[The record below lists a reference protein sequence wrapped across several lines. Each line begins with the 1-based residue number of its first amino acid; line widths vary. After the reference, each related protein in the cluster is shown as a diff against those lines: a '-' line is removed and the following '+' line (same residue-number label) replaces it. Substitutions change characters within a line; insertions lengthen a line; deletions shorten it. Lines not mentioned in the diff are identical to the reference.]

1 MSRAPLT
8 PLEDALAAVLAQAQP
23 QPLPGAA
30 FVDLLQADGR
40 VLAAD
45 CIAPLQ
51 VPPLDNS
58 AMDGYA
64 VRSAEVAQAG
74 TALPVSQRIP
84 AGQVGTALQVG
95 TVARI
100 FTGAP
105 LPPGADAIVMQED
118 CTVLDDGR
126 VRFDAVP
133 QPGQFVR
140 RAGQD
145 IALGSTALQ
154 AGLRLTPAAL
164 GLAASLGLAQLPVA
178 RRPRVALFSTGDE
191 LALPGSIAPQDLPPG
206 HIFNSNRYVLASL
219 LQRWGCEVVDGGI
232 LPDDRAA
239 THAALAQAAQDCDLL
254 VTSAGVSV
262 GEEDHVRPV
271 VEQLGA
277 LSLWKI
283 AMKPGKPFAFGHVRR
298 SGGDPAAGRA
308 HFIGLPGNP
317 VSSLITAL
325 VLLRPFVL
333 ALQGASVVQPPAHWL
348 TADFEITQRDSR
360 REFLRAR
367 RNAAGRLELFANQNS
382 GVLTSTVW
390 AEGLVDNPAQT
401 LIARGDSVRFL
412 PFSELL
418 T

>member
-8 PLEDALAAVLAQAQP
+8 PLEDALAAVLAQA

-64 VRSAEVAQAG
+64 VRSAEVAQTG
-74 TALPVSQRIP
+74 TVLPVSQRIP

-367 RNAAGRLELFANQNS
+367 RNAAGQLELFANQNS

>member
-8 PLEDALAAVLAQAQP
+8 PLEDALAAVLAQA

-105 LPPGADAIVMQED
+105 LPPGTDAIVMQED

-232 LPDDRAA
+232 LPDDRVA

-283 AMKPGKPFAFGHVRR
+283 AMKPGKPFAFGHLRR

>member
-8 PLEDALAAVLAQAQP
+8 PLEDALAAVLAQA

-232 LPDDRAA
+232 LPDDRVA

-298 SGGDPAAGRA
+298 SSEGKTAGQA

-367 RNAAGRLELFANQNS
+367 RNAAGQLELFANQNS

-401 LIARGDSVRFL
+401 LIARGDRVRFL

>member
-23 QPLPGAA
+23 LPGGA

-105 LPPGADAIVMQED
+105 LPLGADAIVMQED

-232 LPDDRAA
+232 LPDDRAV
-239 THAALAQAAQDCDLL
+239 THAALTQAAQDCDLL

-367 RNAAGRLELFANQNS
+367 RNAAGQLELFTNQNS

>member
-1 MSRAPLT
+1 
-8 PLEDALAAVLAQAQP
+8 LAAVLAQAQP
-23 QPLPGAA
+23 LPGGA

-74 TALPVSQRIP
+74 TVLPVSQRIP

-239 THAALAQAAQDCDLL
+239 THAALARAAQDCDLL

-360 REFLRAR
+360 REFLRVR
-367 RNAAGRLELFANQNS
+367 RNAAGQLELFANQNS

-401 LIARGDSVRFL
+401 LIARGSSVRFL

>member
-23 QPLPGAA
+23 LPGGA

-74 TALPVSQRIP
+74 TVLPVSQRIP

-239 THAALAQAAQDCDLL
+239 THAALAQAAEDCDLL

-360 REFLRAR
+360 REFLRVR
-367 RNAAGRLELFANQNS
+367 RNAAGQLELFANQNS

-401 LIARGDSVRFL
+401 LIARGDRVRFL

>member
-8 PLEDALAAVLAQAQP
+8 PLEDALAAVLAQA

-74 TALPVSQRIP
+74 TVLPVSQRIP

-232 LPDDRAA
+232 LPDDRVA

-283 AMKPGKPFAFGHVRR
+283 AMKPGKPFAFGHLRR

-401 LIARGDSVRFL
+401 LIARGDRVRFL

>member
-8 PLEDALAAVLAQAQP
+8 PLEDALAAVLAQA

-64 VRSAEVAQAG
+64 VRSAEGAQAG
-74 TALPVSQRIP
+74 TVLPVSQRIP

-232 LPDDRAA
+232 LPDDRVA
-239 THAALAQAAQDCDLL
+239 THAALARAAQDCDLL

-283 AMKPGKPFAFGHVRR
+283 AMKPGKPFAFGHLRR

>member
-8 PLEDALAAVLAQAQP
+8 PLEDALAAVLAQA

-74 TALPVSQRIP
+74 TVLPVSQRIP

-232 LPDDRAA
+232 LPDDRVA

-298 SGGDPAAGRA
+298 SSEGKTAGQA

-360 REFLRAR
+360 REFLRVR
-367 RNAAGRLELFANQNS
+367 RNAAGQLELFANQNS

>member
-23 QPLPGAA
+23 LPGGA

-74 TALPVSQRIP
+74 TVLPVSQRIP
-84 AGQVGTALQVG
+84 AGQVGAALQVG

-333 ALQGASVVQPPAHWL
+333 SLQGASVVQPPAHWL
-348 TADFEITQRDSR
+348 MADFEITQRDSR
-360 REFLRAR
+360 REFLRVR
-367 RNAAGRLELFANQNS
+367 RNAAGQLELFANQNS

-401 LIARGDSVRFL
+401 LIARGERVRFL

>member
-23 QPLPGAA
+23 LPGGA

-74 TALPVSQRIP
+74 AVLPVSQRIP

-360 REFLRAR
+360 REFLRVR
-367 RNAAGRLELFANQNS
+367 RNAAGQLELFANQNS

-401 LIARGDSVRFL
+401 LIARGERVRFL

>member
-8 PLEDALAAVLAQAQP
+8 PLEDALAAVLAQA

-84 AGQVGTALQVG
+84 AGQAGTALQVG

-239 THAALAQAAQDCDLL
+239 THAALARAAQDCDLL

-298 SGGDPAAGRA
+298 SSEGKTAGQA

-317 VSSLITAL
+317 GSSLITAL

-367 RNAAGRLELFANQNS
+367 RNAAGQLELFANQNS

-401 LIARGDSVRFL
+401 LIARGSSVRFL

>member
-8 PLEDALAAVLAQAQP
+8 PLEDALAAVLAQA

-74 TALPVSQRIP
+74 TVLPVSQRIP

-232 LPDDRAA
+232 LPDDRVA

-367 RNAAGRLELFANQNS
+367 RNAAGQLELFTNQNS

>member
-23 QPLPGAA
+23 LPGGA

-74 TALPVSQRIP
+74 TVLPVSQRIP

-360 REFLRAR
+360 REFLRVR
-367 RNAAGRLELFANQNS
+367 RNAAGQLELFANQNS

-401 LIARGDSVRFL
+401 LIARGDRVRFL
-412 PFSELL
+412 SFSELL

>member
-8 PLEDALAAVLAQAQP
+8 PLEDALAAVLAQA

-74 TALPVSQRIP
+74 TVLPVSQRIP

-232 LPDDRAA
+232 LPDDRVA

-360 REFLRAR
+360 REFLRVR
-367 RNAAGRLELFANQNS
+367 RNAAGQLELFANQNS

-401 LIARGDSVRFL
+401 LIARGDRVRFL

>member
-8 PLEDALAAVLAQAQP
+8 PLEDALAAVLAQA

-232 LPDDRAA
+232 LPDDRVA

-298 SGGDPAAGRA
+298 SGGDPAAGRT

>member
-8 PLEDALAAVLAQAQP
+8 PLEDALAAVLAQA

-239 THAALAQAAQDCDLL
+239 THAALARAAQDCDLL

-283 AMKPGKPFAFGHVRR
+283 AMKPGKPFAFGHLRR

-317 VSSLITAL
+317 VSSLIMAL

-360 REFLRAR
+360 REFLRTR
-367 RNAAGRLELFANQNS
+367 RNAAGQLELFANQNS

-401 LIARGDSVRFL
+401 LIARGDRVRFL

>member
-8 PLEDALAAVLAQAQP
+8 PLEDALAAVLAQA

-64 VRSAEVAQAG
+64 VRSAEVAQVG
-74 TALPVSQRIP
+74 TVLPVSQRIP

-298 SGGDPAAGRA
+298 SSEGKTAGRA

-367 RNAAGRLELFANQNS
+367 RNAAGQLELFANQNS

-401 LIARGDSVRFL
+401 LIARGDRVRFL

>member
-8 PLEDALAAVLAQAQP
+8 PLEDALAAVLAQA

-74 TALPVSQRIP
+74 TVLPVSQRIP

-232 LPDDRAA
+232 LPDDRVA

-360 REFLRAR
+360 REFLRVR
-367 RNAAGRLELFANQNS
+367 RNAAGQLELFANQNS

-401 LIARGDSVRFL
+401 LIARGERVRFL

>member
-8 PLEDALAAVLAQAQP
+8 PLEDALAAVLAQA

-74 TALPVSQRIP
+74 TVLPVSQRIP

-239 THAALAQAAQDCDLL
+239 THAALAQAAEDCDLL

-367 RNAAGRLELFANQNS
+367 RNAAGQLELFANQNS

-401 LIARGDSVRFL
+401 LIARGDRVRFL

>member
-8 PLEDALAAVLAQAQP
+8 PLEDALAAVLAQA

-64 VRSAEVAQAG
+64 VRSVEGAQAG
-74 TALPVSQRIP
+74 TVLPVSQRIP

-232 LPDDRAA
+232 LPDDRVA

-283 AMKPGKPFAFGHVRR
+283 AMKPGKPFAFGHLRR

-401 LIARGDSVRFL
+401 LIARGSSVRFL

>member
-8 PLEDALAAVLAQAQP
+8 PLEDALAAVLAQA

-74 TALPVSQRIP
+74 AVLPVSQRIP

-367 RNAAGRLELFANQNS
+367 RNAAGQLELFANQNS

-401 LIARGDSVRFL
+401 LIARGERVRFL

>member
-8 PLEDALAAVLAQAQP
+8 PLEDALAAVLAQA

-74 TALPVSQRIP
+74 TVLPVSQRIP

-232 LPDDRAA
+232 LPDDRVA

-283 AMKPGKPFAFGHVRR
+283 AMKPGKPFAFGHLRR

-367 RNAAGRLELFANQNS
+367 RNAAGQLELFTNQNS

>member
-8 PLEDALAAVLAQAQP
+8 PLEDALAAVLAQA

-74 TALPVSQRIP
+74 TVLPVSQRIP

-219 LQRWGCEVVDGGI
+219 LQRWGCEAVDGGI

-367 RNAAGRLELFANQNS
+367 RNAAGQLELFANQNS

-401 LIARGDSVRFL
+401 LIARGSSVRFL

>member
-8 PLEDALAAVLAQAQP
+8 PLEDALAAVLAQA

-64 VRSAEVAQAG
+64 VRSAEVAQTG

-164 GLAASLGLAQLPVA
+164 GLAASFGLAQLPVA

-232 LPDDRAA
+232 LPDDRVA

-283 AMKPGKPFAFGHVRR
+283 AMKPGKPFAFGHLRR

-360 REFLRAR
+360 REFLRTR

>member
-8 PLEDALAAVLAQAQP
+8 PLEDALAAVLAQA

-74 TALPVSQRIP
+74 TVLPVSQRIP

-232 LPDDRAA
+232 LPDDRVA

-360 REFLRAR
+360 REFLRVR
-367 RNAAGRLELFANQNS
+367 RNAAGQLELFANQNS

-401 LIARGDSVRFL
+401 LIARGNSVRFL

>member
-8 PLEDALAAVLAQAQP
+8 PLEDALAAVLAQA

-74 TALPVSQRIP
+74 TVLPVSQRIP

-105 LPPGADAIVMQED
+105 LPLGADAIVMQED

-239 THAALAQAAQDCDLL
+239 THAALAQAAKDCDLL

-283 AMKPGKPFAFGHVRR
+283 AMKPGKPFAFGHLRR

-367 RNAAGRLELFANQNS
+367 RNAAGQLELFANQNS

>member
-8 PLEDALAAVLAQAQP
+8 PLEDALAAVLAQA

-64 VRSAEVAQAG
+64 VRSAEVAQVG
-74 TALPVSQRIP
+74 TVLPVSQRIP

-232 LPDDRAA
+232 LPDDRVA

-298 SGGDPAAGRA
+298 SSEGKTAGRA

-367 RNAAGRLELFANQNS
+367 RNAAGQLELFANQNS

-401 LIARGDSVRFL
+401 LIARGSSVRFL

>member
-1 MSRAPLT
+1 
-8 PLEDALAAVLAQAQP
+8 LAAVLAQA

-74 TALPVSQRIP
+74 TVLPVSQRIP

-367 RNAAGRLELFANQNS
+367 RNAAGQLELFANQNS

-401 LIARGDSVRFL
+401 LIARGDRVRFL

>member
-23 QPLPGAA
+23 LPGGA

-74 TALPVSQRIP
+74 TVLPVSQRIP

-239 THAALAQAAQDCDLL
+239 THAALARAAEDCDLL

-298 SGGDPAAGRA
+298 SSEGKTAGQA

-360 REFLRAR
+360 REFLRVR
-367 RNAAGRLELFANQNS
+367 RNAAGQLELFANQNS

-401 LIARGDSVRFL
+401 LIARGDRVRFL

>member
-8 PLEDALAAVLAQAQP
+8 PLEDALAAVLAQA

-232 LPDDRAA
+232 LPDDRVA

-283 AMKPGKPFAFGHVRR
+283 AMKPGKPFAFGHLRR

-367 RNAAGRLELFANQNS
+367 RNAAGQLELFANQNS

>member
-8 PLEDALAAVLAQAQP
+8 PLEDALAAVLAQA

-239 THAALAQAAQDCDLL
+239 THAALARAAQDCDLL

-401 LIARGDSVRFL
+401 LIARGSSVRFL

>member
-8 PLEDALAAVLAQAQP
+8 PLEDALAAVLAQA

-64 VRSAEVAQAG
+64 VRSADVAQAG
-74 TALPVSQRIP
+74 TVLPVSQRIP

-164 GLAASLGLAQLPVA
+164 GLAASLGLAQLPVT

-239 THAALAQAAQDCDLL
+239 THAALAQAAEDCDLL

-367 RNAAGRLELFANQNS
+367 RNAAGQLELFANQNS

>member
-8 PLEDALAAVLAQAQP
+8 PLEDALAAVLAQA

-74 TALPVSQRIP
+74 TVLPVSQRIP

-232 LPDDRAA
+232 LPDDRVA
-239 THAALAQAAQDCDLL
+239 THAALAQAAEDCDLL

-283 AMKPGKPFAFGHVRR
+283 AMKPGKPFAFGHLRR

-360 REFLRAR
+360 REFLRVR
-367 RNAAGRLELFANQNS
+367 RNAAGQLELFANQNS

>member
-8 PLEDALAAVLAQAQP
+8 PLEDALAAVLAQA

-164 GLAASLGLAQLPVA
+164 GLAASFGLAQLPVA

-283 AMKPGKPFAFGHVRR
+283 AMKPGKPFAFGHLRR
-298 SGGDPAAGRA
+298 SSEGKTAGQA

-360 REFLRAR
+360 REFLRTR

>member
-8 PLEDALAAVLAQAQP
+8 PLEDALAAVLAQA

-239 THAALAQAAQDCDLL
+239 THAALARAAQDCDLL

-283 AMKPGKPFAFGHVRR
+283 AMKPGKPFAFGHLRR

-401 LIARGDSVRFL
+401 LIARGDRVRFL

>member
-8 PLEDALAAVLAQAQP
+8 PLEDALAAVLAQA

-64 VRSAEVAQAG
+64 VRSAEVAQVG
-74 TALPVSQRIP
+74 TVLPVSQRIP

-239 THAALAQAAQDCDLL
+239 THAALAQAAEDCDLL

-298 SGGDPAAGRA
+298 SSEGKTAGQA

-367 RNAAGRLELFANQNS
+367 RNAAGQLELFANQNS

>member
-1 MSRAPLT
+1 MRPPMKPLK
-8 PLEDALAAVLAQAQP
+8 PLDEALAELLAHAAVL
-23 QPLPGAA
+23 PGTDTVTT
-30 FVDLLQADGR
+30 FDADGR
-40 VLAAD
+40 VLAQD
-45 CIAPLQ
+45 CISALQ
-51 VPPLDNS
+51 VPPNDNS
-58 AMDGYA
+58 SMDGYA
-64 VRSAEVAQAG
+64 VRSAEVAQVG
-74 TALPVSQRIP
+74 TVLPVSQRIP

-232 LPDDRAA
+232 LPDDRVA

-298 SGGDPAAGRA
+298 SSEGKTAGQA

-367 RNAAGRLELFANQNS
+367 RNAAGQLELFANQNS

>member
-8 PLEDALAAVLAQAQP
+8 PLEDALAAVLAQA

-74 TALPVSQRIP
+74 TVLPVSQRIP
-84 AGQVGTALQVG
+84 AGQVGTALQAG
-95 TVARI
+95 TAARI

-232 LPDDRAA
+232 LPDDRVA

-283 AMKPGKPFAFGHVRR
+283 AMKPGKPFAFGHLRR

-367 RNAAGRLELFANQNS
+367 RNAAGQLELFANQNS

>member
-8 PLEDALAAVLAQAQP
+8 PLEDALAAVLAQA

-239 THAALAQAAQDCDLL
+239 THAALARAAQDCDLL

-283 AMKPGKPFAFGHVRR
+283 AMKPGKPFAFGHLRR

-367 RNAAGRLELFANQNS
+367 RNAAGQLELFANQNS

-401 LIARGDSVRFL
+401 LIARGDRVRFL